1 MMGRHVDRKWSAD
14 VYQYY
19 GQTPYWR
26 KPSPPTV
33 TIPIPGPDGTR
44 EREDEVIGWN
54 IPENMV
60 RKVALFRL
68 PVVRPLEGSSGRGLT
83 KRA

>member
-1 MMGRHVDRKWSAD
+1 MVGGRISILRPDAILE
-14 VYQYY
+14 
-19 GQTPYWR
+19 GAI
-26 KPSPPTV
+26 PPTV

-60 RKVALFRL
+60 RGVALFRL